1 MGRLQKWQLT
11 KAFAKATLA
20 AIGVC
25 AVLLVPLIGLI
36 WAFWS
41 QRLQV
46 LLASIILTC
55 EACFA
60 LYYFYVIVKAC
71 NHVPEQHAPAGY
83 QPDEVVRQFTTHLSR
98 VQDIKHFLS
107 AWFLDAPFD
116 SIKLDNV
123 KELCAYA
130 LWYKTL

>member
-1 MGRLQKWQLT
+1 MGQLHGGQL
-11 KAFAKATLA
+11 AKAVVRATA
-20 AIGVC
+20 AATGVC
-25 AVLLVPLIGLI
+25 IIPLVPLIGLL

-41 QRLQV
+41 HTTKV
-46 LLASIILTC
+46 LLVSTILTC

-60 LYYFYVIVKAC
+60 LYYFYVIVREC
-71 NHVPEQHAPAGY
+71 GRIPHQHVPAGH
-83 QPDEVVRQFTTHLSR
+83 QPDEVVKQFLAHLSR

-116 SIKLDNV
+116 SIRLENV

-130 LWYKTL
+130 LWYKTM